1 MELAKDYVMSN
12 HMWLTGSELSNLSL
26 KFIFDLA
33 AKGKV
38 KISNFRC
45 VAEWLCYTLTSQL
58 WWN

>member
-1 MELAKDYVMSN
+1 MELSKDYVMSN
-12 HMWLTGSELSNLSL
+12 HMWLNLAL

-45 VAEWLCYTLTSQL
+45 MAKWLCNTLTTQL
-58 WWN
+58 